1 MKVPLSWLKEYVDI
15 EVSIEEL
22 AARLTLAGLEVEGIR
37 FVGLPFPEG
46 SNAGAEHQAGT
57 AIEGL
62 AWDREKI
69 VVGEILEVMPHP
81 NADRLVLCRLHD
93 GSEEHTVLTGAP
105 NIFEYL
111 GEGELDPTLKVAYA
125 RQGAR
130 LYDGHQ
136 AGWQLMT
143 LEPATIRGVK
153 SSSMVCSEKE
163 LGISEDH
170 EGIILLDDDAVPG
183 TPLADYMGDAV
194 LDIAITPNIARDA
207 NILGVAREV
216 AALFN
221 VKLHEPALDLPSG
234 GESIDDKV
242 SIEIEQP
249 ELNPRFVAGLIE
261 GIGVGT
267 SPYWLQRR
275 LKLSGVRPINNI
287 VDATNYVMLEIGEP
301 LHAFD
306 YDVLIQRAGDETPA
320 IITRTAN
327 EGESLTTLDG
337 VERELDPFTVLVTDA
352 AGPLSIAGV
361 MGGEESEVNEGTTRV
376 LLEGAA
382 WEFIN
387 IRQTTSS
394 QRLNSEAAYRFS
406 RGVHPSL
413 AEKGVRRGL
422 RLMHELAGGTV
433 AEGLADAY
441 PLPPATRQVSFP
453 VSEVQRWLGLDLDPA
468 QVAALLEGLDFS
480 VQVESDTLTVV
491 PPDYRLDIGE
501 GVIGMSDVM
510 EEIARLYGYDRIP
523 ARLIEDEIP
532 QQPADVVLQR
542 EERVRDLLVNLGLQE
557 VVSYRLTTPE
567 REARARAP
575 GSAADEQAYTRLAN
589 PISSE
594 REVMRH
600 SLLASMLEVIESNAK
615 VRQRIAVFEVGP
627 VYLPRQEGDLPAEPT
642 RLAIGL
648 HGKRGEPTWLRE
660 DPGEFGFFDLKGV
673 VEELFEG
680 LGLEPVS
687 YHPAEHPSFHP
698 GKCAT
703 VGLGDQPVGVIGE
716 LHPLVAERYEFQE
729 APVVA
734 ATFDLEAII
743 AKMGRRHDV
752 QAVPAY
758 PPVLEDL
765 AVVVDETVPAAKVEA
780 VIREAAGDLVS
791 DVRLFDLFRGEQIGA
806 GKKSLAYSLVYQAQ
820 DRTLTDD
827 EVAAVRAKVV
837 DQLASVLSATL
848 RS

>member
-1 MKVPLSWLKEYVDI
+1 MKVPLSWLKEFVD
-15 EVSIEEL
+15 VSSSLEEL
-22 AARLTLAGLEVEGIR
+22 TGRLTLAGLEVENIR
-37 FVGLPFPEG
+37 FVGMPLP
-46 SNAGAEHQAGT
+46 AGWSVDGEQQAGT

-62 AWDREKI
+62 AWDPKKI

-81 NADRLVLCRLHD
+81 NADRLVLCRLND

-105 NIFEYL
+105 NLFEYL
-111 GEGELDPTLKVAYA
+111 GAGELKPTLKVAYA

-130 LYDGHQ
+130 LFDGHQ
-136 AGWQLMT
+136 EGWQLMT
-143 LEPATIRGVK
+143 LEPATIRGVE

-163 LGISEDH
+163 LGISQDH
-170 EGIILLDDDAVPG
+170 EGIILLDADAVPG
-183 TPLADYMGDAV
+183 TALADYMGDAV

-207 NILGVAREV
+207 NVLGVAREV
-216 AALFN
+216 AALFD
-221 VKLHEPALDLPSG
+221 VKLKEPAVEPPAG
-234 GESIDDKV
+234 GGSIDGKV
-242 SIEIEQP
+242 ALEIKQP

-261 GIGVGT
+261 GIEIGP
-267 SPYWLQRR
+267 SPYWVQRR
-275 LKLSGVRPINNI
+275 LKLSGVRPINNV

-306 YDVLIQRAGDETPA
+306 YDILVERAGGEAPT
-320 IITRTAN
+320 IITRTAH

-337 VERELDPFTVLVTDA
+337 VERQLDPFTVLVTDT

-361 MGGEESEVNEGTTRV
+361 MGGEESEVNDSTSRV

-413 AEKGVRRGL
+413 AEMGVQRGL
-422 RLMHELAGGTV
+422 QLMHELAGGTV
-433 AEGLADAY
+433 ANGLADAY
-441 PLPPATRQVSFP
+441 PLPPTAPQVSFAA
-453 VSEVQRWLGLDLDPA
+453 SEVQRWLGLELDA
-468 QVAALLEGLDFS
+468 SEVAELLERLDFV
-480 VQVESDTLTVV
+480 VQVESGTLTVT

-501 GVIGMSDVM
+501 GVIGMADVM
-510 EEIARLYGYDRIP
+510 EEIARLHGYDRIP
-523 ARLIEDEIP
+523 VRLIEEEIP
-532 QQPADVVLQR
+532 RQPADIGLQR

-575 GSAADEQAYTRLAN
+575 GSAVDKRAYTRLAN

-615 VRQRIAVFEVGP
+615 MQQRIAVFEIGP
-627 VYLPRQEGDLPAEPT
+627 VYLPRQNEELPAEPT

-648 HGKRGEPTWLRE
+648 HGTRHEPTWLGE
-660 DPGEFGFFDLKGV
+660 DPAGFGFFDLKGI
-673 VEELFEG
+673 VEELFKG
-680 LGLEPVS
+680 LGLEPAS
-687 YHPAEHPSFHP
+687 YQPSEHASFHP
-698 GKCAT
+698 GKCAA
-703 VGLGDQPVGVIGE
+703 VVLDGESIGVIGE
-716 LHPLVAERYEFQE
+716 LHPLVAERYEFLE
-729 APVVA
+729 MPVVA

-743 AKMGRRHDV
+743 GKMGGSHDV
-752 QAVPAY
+752 WAVPAY

-765 AVVVDETVPAAKVEA
+765 AVVVDETVPAARVEA

-791 DVRLFDLFRGEQIGA
+791 DVQLFDLFRGEQIGA
-806 GKKSLAYSLVYQAQ
+806 GKKSLAYSLVYQAP

-827 EVAAVRAKVV
+827 EVAAVRADIV
-837 DQLASVLSATL
+837 DQLDSVLSATL